1 MVALDLIMHLRV
13 DPACCSLV
21 TLESADAASVDLL
34 ECQGRNELILGRFNT
49 LGLVDEVSLLSQIVE
64 PKSFPPVFRSD
75 EFLLTHHE
83 LLAIYV
89 QALIFE
95 SFEELKVVWDGILG
109 GLHLVDFS
117 LMARHKICKLSLM
130 VRLKI
135 FKHFFMFCLGF
146 IPFSRKSLSHLIVNR
161 LVSFIQGIQVHT
173 IHLWS
178 DTGLTGLLLGH
189 VRLVQSQSWVGGM
202 QLLGGINLLLGG
214 IVHKILLITFVNQRG
229 SRVLN
234 DLLVGRLGTLG
245 FFIQVHFGVGSV

>member
-83 LLAIYV
+83 LLAFYV

-95 SFEELKVVWDGILG
+95 SFEELKVVWDGIFG

-117 LMARHKICKLSLM
+117 LMGRHKICKLSLM

-135 FKHFFMFCLGF
+135 FKHFVMFCLGF
-146 IPFSRKSLSHLIVNR
+146 IPFSHKFLSHLIDNR
-161 LVSFIQGIQVHT
+161 LVSFIQVHM

-178 DTGLTGLLLGH
+178 DTGDTGLLLGR
-189 VRLVQSQSWVGGM
+189 VRLVQSWVGGM
-202 QLLGGINLLLGG
+202 QLLSGINLLLGG

-229 SRVLN
+229 SKVLIFL